1 MSTINIRGFSA
12 NSGAS
17 FSEFISENLRSIMDF
32 DKEKFTSTSMKFWD
46 VDEDTSMTFVG
57 SGLTYKKD
65 AFGEVIGVKTGTL
78 TSFNI
83 IAEGA
88 KVLDIAGLSLSG
100 PALTKAIDSDSTSKF
115 LDALLSGN
123 DVIKATNYAD
133 TFWGADGNDTLYGY
147 NGNDTISG
155 GNGNDTLIGGKGNDK
170 LKGDVGNDTLKGD
183 AGNDR
188 LEVGAG
194 ADKLYGGDGADT
206 FIFRSKTD
214 STTVAPDKIFDF
226 SHAQGDKIDLSAFD
240 ANTSKSGL
248 QDFTFIGTQKFHSK
262 AGELRYEIKSGDTLI
277 HGDIN
282 ADGKADFTIVLDPS
296 VKLVLGDFI
305 L

>member
-1 MSTINIRGFSA
+1 MSTINIKGFSA

-46 VDEDTSMTFVG
+46 VTEDTSMTFVG
-57 SGLTYKKD
+57 TGLSYTKNSS
-65 AFGEVIGVKTGTL
+65 GEVIGVKTGTL

-83 IAEGA
+83 VAEGA
-88 KVLDIAGLSLSG
+88 KVLDITGLSLSG

-147 NGNDTISG
+147 NGHDKISG
-155 GNGNDTLIGGKGNDK
+155 GNGNDKLYGGN
-170 LKGDVGNDTLKGD
+170 GNDTLKGD

-188 LEVGAG
+188 LEGGAG
-194 ADKLYGGDGADT
+194 ADKLYGGTGADT
-206 FIFRSKTD
+206 FVFRSKGD
-214 STTVAPDKIFDF
+214 SATSAPDTIFDF
-226 SHAQGDKIDLSAFD
+226 SRTQKDKIDLTAFD
-240 ANTSKSGL
+240 ANSVKTGL
-248 QDFTFIGTQKFHSK
+248 QDFSFIGTQKFHK
-262 AGELRYEIKSGDTLI
+262 AAGELRYEKSGGDTFVY
-277 HGDIN
+277 GDTN
-282 ADGKADFTIVLDPS
+282 GDGKADFKIVLDTS
-296 VKLVLGDFI
+296 ISLLKGDF
-305 L
+305 LF